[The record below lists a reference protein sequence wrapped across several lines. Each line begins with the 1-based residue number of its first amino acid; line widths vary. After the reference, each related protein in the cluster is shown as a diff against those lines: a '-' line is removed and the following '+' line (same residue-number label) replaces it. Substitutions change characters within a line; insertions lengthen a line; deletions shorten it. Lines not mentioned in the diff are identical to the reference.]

1 LPQFS
6 ALSAAMTTALRL
18 RAIDTLDLSV
28 IAAHLQDALVK
39 MADLGFDKSKRRFAL
54 IFNRFMWEDLEAEK
68 GKGAKA
74 DKNAPY
80 RRVRSALHFDAVQR
94 VQTMGLRLAN
104 AEALAALMTIAFE
117 ARPDLSGTVTL
128 TFAGGGA
135 IKLDVECLD
144 AWLTDLSAPWATK
157 NKPGHGLEEV
167 TG

>member
-1 LPQFS
+1 
-6 ALSAAMTTALRL
+6 MTDPLRL

-94 VQTMGLRLAN
+94 VQTQGLRLAN
-104 AEALAALMTIAFE
+104 TEALAALMTVAFE
-117 ARPDLSGTVTL
+117 AKADLSGTVTL

-144 AWLTDLSAPWATK
+144 AWLTDLSAPWPTK
-157 NKPGHGLEEV
+157 NKPGHGLDEAM
-167 TG
+167 

>member
-1 LPQFS
+1 
-6 ALSAAMTTALRL
+6 MTTALRL

-39 MADLGFDKSKRRFAL
+39 MADLGFDRSTRRFAL
-54 IFNRFMWEDLEAEK
+54 IFNRFMWEDLEVEK

-80 RRVRSALHFDAVQR
+80 RRVRSALHFDSVQR

-104 AEALAALMTIAFE
+104 GEALAELLTLAFE
-117 ARPDLSGTVTL
+117 PKADLSGTVKL

-135 IKLDVECLD
+135 IKLEVECLD
-144 AWLTDLSAPWATK
+144 AWLTDVSAPWATK

-167 TG
+167 TE

>member
-1 LPQFS
+1 
-6 ALSAAMTTALRL
+6 MTSPLRL

-28 IAAHLQDALVK
+28 IAAHLQDALVT
-39 MADLGFDKSKRRFAL
+39 MADLGLDKGKRRFAL

-80 RRVRSALHFDAVQR
+80 RRVRSALHFDTVRR
-94 VQTMGLRLAN
+94 VQTQGLRLAKT
-104 AEALAALMTIAFE
+104 EAIAALMTLGFE
-117 ARPDLSGTVTL
+117 PNSDLSGTITL

-157 NKPGHGLEEV
+157 NRPGHGLEEV
-167 TG
+167 G

>member
-1 LPQFS
+1 
-6 ALSAAMTTALRL
+6 MTTALRL

-39 MADLGFDKSKRRFAL
+39 MSDLGFDKSKRRFAL
-54 IFNRFMWEDLEAEK
+54 IFNRFMWEDVETEK

-80 RRVRSALHFDAVQR
+80 RRVRSALHFDTVQR

-117 ARPDLSGTVTL
+117 SKNDLAGTVTL

-144 AWLTDLSAPWATK
+144 VWLTDVSAPWATK
-157 NKPGHGLEEV
+157 NKPGHDVEV
-167 TG
+167 AE

>member
-1 LPQFS
+1 
-6 ALSAAMTTALRL
+6 MTTALRL

-39 MADLGFDKSKRRFAL
+39 MADLGFDKSTRRFAL
-54 IFNRFMWEDLEAEK
+54 IFNRFMWEDLEADK

-74 DKNAPY
+74 DKSAPY

-104 AEALAALMTIAFE
+104 TEALAALMTIAFD
-117 ARPDLSGTVTL
+117 AKSDLSGTITL

-144 AWLTDLSAPWATK
+144 AWLTDVSAPWSTK
-157 NKPGHGLEEV
+157 NKPGHGLDEAS
-167 TG
+167 G

>member
-1 LPQFS
+1 MSTP
-6 ALSAAMTTALRL
+6 LRL

-39 MADLGFDKSKRRFAL
+39 MADLGMDKDKRRFAL

-94 VQTMGLRLAN
+94 VQTQNLRLAN

-117 ARPDLSGTVTL
+117 AKNDLSGTVTL

-144 AWLTDLSAPWATK
+144 AWLTDLTAPWATK

-167 TG
+167 AE